1 MYKLLPIKLPA
12 LILCRDAAQE
22 NTMPKL
28 EAIYQAAAT
37 LAGKVRHTELISSH
51 FFSEAAG
58 TPVYFKCE
66 NLQRTGSFKIRGAFN
81 FLAGQEP
88 EALRQ
93 GVITASAGNHA
104 QGVAL
109 AARTLGVPALVVMP
123 ETTPLAKLLATRAYG
138 AEVVLNG
145 HSYEDAAEHARILQQ
160 QRGLLHVPAF
170 DHPLIM
176 AGQGTVGL
184 EIVQDLPEVDTVIVP
199 IGGGGLIAGVA
210 SAIKGLRPS
219 VRIIGV
225 EAAGSP
231 GALLSRQRGE
241 RITLDAA
248 HSLADGI
255 AIKQIGALTYPIIE
269 ALVDEIVTVE
279 EEEIAQAIVSLL
291 ERGKLVTEGAA
302 AVTVAVLLYGRPPV
316 LRGPTVCLLSGGNI
330 DVQTLARVVERGML
344 AEGRYL
350 KIRVELQDIPGSLAK
365 LAELL
370 AQVGANIFRVSHDR
384 RTASLPL
391 GRTDVLLEL
400 ETRGPEHIDDILAA
414 LQARGYGA
422 TLRP

>member
-1 MYKLLPIKLPA
+1 ML
-12 LILCRDAAQE
+12 D
-22 NTMPKL
+22 L
-28 EAIYQAAAT
+28 EAIERAAVT
-37 LAGKVRHTELISSH
+37 LAGQVRHTELIPSH

-58 TPVYFKCE
+58 VPVHFKCE

-81 FLAGQEP
+81 FLASQQP
-88 EALRQ
+88 ESLRH

-123 ETTPLAKLLATRAYG
+123 EMTPLAKLLATRAYG
-138 AEVVLNG
+138 AEVVLFG
-145 HSYEDAAEHARILQQ
+145 HSYDEAAEHARTLQQ
-160 QRGLLHVPAF
+160 QRNLLLVPAF
-170 DHPLIM
+170 DDLLVM

-184 EIVQDLPEVDTVIVP
+184 EIVEDLPEVQTVIIP

-210 SAIKGLRPS
+210 TAIKALHPA

-231 GALLSRQRGE
+231 GALLSRQQGE

-248 HSLADGI
+248 YSLADGI

-269 ALVDEIVTVE
+269 ALVDDIVTVE

-302 AVTVAVLLYGRPPV
+302 AVTVAVLLYGRRPL

-350 KIRVELQDIPGSLAK
+350 KIRVELPDVPGSLAQ

-370 AQVGANIFRVSHDR
+370 ARIGANIFHVSHDR

-391 GRTDVLLEL
+391 GRTEVLLEL
-400 ETRGPEHIDDILAA
+400 ETRGPEHINDILRT
-414 LQARGYGA
+414 LEKRRYDA

>member
-1 MYKLLPIKLPA
+1 VA
-12 LILCRDAAQE
+12 L
-22 NTMPKL
+22 
-28 EAIYQAAAT
+28 AIVQRAPEDGMLDLQAIEQAATT
-37 LAGKVRHTELISSH
+37 LQGQVRRTELVHSH

-58 TPVYFKCE
+58 RPLYFKCE

-81 FLAGQEP
+81 FMARQESQI
-88 EALRQ
+88 LQR

-109 AARTLGVPALVVMP
+109 AARTLGVPSLVVMP

-138 AEVVLNG
+138 AEVVLYG
-145 HSYEDAAEHARILQQ
+145 HSFDDAAAHARDLQHE
-160 QRGLLHVPAF
+160 RGMLHVPAF
-170 DHPLIM
+170 DHSLVM

-184 EIVQDLPEVDTVIVP
+184 EIVQDLPEVETLLVP

-210 SAIKGLRPS
+210 TAVKALHPS
-219 VRIIGV
+219 VHIIGV

-231 GALLSRQRGE
+231 GALLSRQRGQ
-241 RITLDAA
+241 RITLETAY
-248 HSLADGI
+248 SLADGI

-269 ALVDEIVTVE
+269 SLVDEIVTVE
-279 EEEIAQAIVSLL
+279 EEEIAQAIVTLL

-302 AVTVAVLLYGRPPV
+302 AVTLAALIYGRRPA

-330 DVQTLARVVERGML
+330 DVQTLARVVERGMV
-344 AEGRYL
+344 AEGRFL
-350 KIRVELQDIPGSLAK
+350 KIRVELLDVPGSLAH

-370 AQVGANIFRVSHDR
+370 AQVGANIFHVSHDR

-391 GRTDVLLEL
+391 GRTEVLLEL

-414 LQARGYGA
+414 LQQRGYGA
-422 TLRP
+422 SLRP